1 MGIMARVATYVAET
15 TVSTDLGT
23 FIETIKGA
31 LADFTTSNLGT
42 ILVAGLAVSA
52 GLVIAWFAY
61 RFITRKV
68 SGALKK
74 GKL

>member
-1 MGIMARVATYVAET
+1 MYMAET

-23 FIETIKGA
+23 FVNTIKGG
-31 LADFTTSNLGT
+31 LADFTTTNLGT
-42 ILVAGLAVSA
+42 VLVAGLSIAA
-52 GLVIAWFAY
+52 GLAIAWFAY

-68 SGALKK
+68 SGAMKK

>member
-1 MGIMARVATYVAET
+1 MYMAET

-23 FIETIKGA
+23 FVNTIKTG

-42 ILVAGLAVSA
+42 VLIAGVSVAA

-68 SGALKK
+68 SSAMKK